1 MDEKRKL
8 MAITSVRGKIKDLCS
23 LLGYDELYTSEKD
36 WGYNVTVKILRNKE
50 SKLEGHTVVALK
62 VVDNDVICID
72 DDNEEF
78 NINLLVLDK
87 DFVNIDYMLKQ
98 RINKLIAPDDG
109 GSEI

>member
-1 MDEKRKL
+1 MDKEKKPL
-8 MAITSVRGKIKDLCS
+8 AITSVKGKIIELCS

-62 VVDNDVICID
+62 IVDNDVICID
-72 DDNEEF
+72 DDNVEF

-98 RINKLIAPDDG
+98 RINKLITPVDG